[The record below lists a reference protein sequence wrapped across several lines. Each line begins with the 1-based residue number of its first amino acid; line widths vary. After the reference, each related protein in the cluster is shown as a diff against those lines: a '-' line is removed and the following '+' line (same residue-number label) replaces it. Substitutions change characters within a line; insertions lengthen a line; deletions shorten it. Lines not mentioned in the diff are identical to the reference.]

1 MIQLMEKAASD
12 DTRVLNLICDST
24 GDLSNLPTQEDDKS
38 LGYGK
43 AAMGS
48 TCICIGAG
56 ALYMLNSSGSW
67 VKYGA

>member
-1 MIQLMEKAASD
+1 MIQLMEKADDD
-12 DTRVLNLICDST
+12 DTRVLNLICDNSS
-24 GDLSNLPTQEDDKS
+24 DIENLPTQTDDKK

-56 ALYMLNSSGSW
+56 ALYMLNSSGVW
-67 VKYGA
+67 AKYGA